1 MKKILCIVLVLITIH
16 VLAQEEGDSIK
27 KQDSVVVKVI
37 KYPAGFQAKLN
48 EVYSEINGWKGRE
61 DIYYNPTAAT
71 PTPVLFNIHGGAWKK
86 GVKEAQG
93 GFDMYFKQGF
103 AVVNIEYR
111 LSVQATAP
119 AAVED
124 VRAAMLYVV
133 KHAKELNINPKK
145 IVVAGSSAGA
155 HLALMA
161 GLLQND
167 NRFDGAYK
175 KVKKYTIVAI
185 IDRSGI
191 TDVWDWAYGKNL
203 TSPSAKLWLGDKK
216 DDEAFARTVSPI
228 YYVKKTS
235 PPTYIVH
242 GDADPVVPYQQAI
255 ALKAK
260 FDEVGAVSQ
269 FKSVPGG
276 KHGKYTKEQNDEI
289 SKEIIAFLKANRV
302 IEDKKE

>member
-1 MKKILCIVLVLITIH
+1 MKKILLLSLVLLSIG
-16 VLAQEEGDSIK
+16 VNAQEETDTIK
-27 KQDSVVVKVI
+27 KPDSMVVKVI

-48 EVYSEINGWKGRE
+48 EVYTEINGWKGRE
-61 DIYYNPTAAT
+61 DIYYNPTAT
-71 PTPVLFNIHGGAWKK
+71 KPTPVVFNIHGGAWKK
-86 GVKEAQG
+86 GNKEAQG
-93 GFDMYFKQGF
+93 GFDLYFKQGF

-111 LSVQATAP
+111 LSGQATAP
-119 AAVED
+119 AAIED

-133 KHAKELNINPKK
+133 KHAKELNIDPYK
-145 IVVAGSSAGA
+145 IVVSGSSAGA

-167 NRFDGAYK
+167 NKFDGDFK
-175 KVKKYTIVAI
+175 KVKKYKIQAI

-203 TSPSAKLWLGDKK
+203 TSPSAALWLGDKK
-216 DDEAFARTVSPI
+216 NDEAFAKTVSPI

-235 PPTYIVH
+235 PPTYIIH
-242 GDADPVVPYQQAI
+242 GDADPVVPYQQAQ

-260 FDEVGAVSQ
+260 FDEVGANSQ

-289 SKEIIAFLKANRV
+289 NKEIIAFLTSIGLIQPVK
-302 IEDKKE
+302 